1 MIKENLNFTDE
12 ITNKIYSI
20 LKEKNIEDGVT
31 LFPMLRKENDKL
43 LIGSLIE
50 IPNEDLNVRNKVVR
64 PKYWIT
70 LDIDNYNLIELNN
83 ISEKDYVDTNEFP
96 IDKEYDDMF
105 KEEEKELSKYTTN
118 KNIQYREFLLNDI
131 QNEIVNSQK
140 KIIDS
145 INNKLIIDNEEV
157 SATDY
162 LNSLVINEIEEK
174 INDLVDLIV
183 TNKYSSIIYY
193 YQQLIKEIIDEYK
206 NTFIINNKKMAL
218 AATILDSYYG
228 KYCCIKYFFN
238 V

>member
-1 MIKENLNFTDE
+1 MIKENFTFTDE

-20 LKEKNIEDGVT
+20 LKEKNLKDGVT

-43 LIGSLIE
+43 LIGTLIE
-50 IPNEDLNVRNKVVR
+50 IPNEDLYQKNKVVR

-70 LDIDNYNLIELNN
+70 LDIENYNLIELNN
-83 ISEKDYVDTNEFP
+83 ISEKDYVNTNEFP
-96 IDKEYDDMF
+96 IDKVFDDKF
-105 KEEEKELSKYTTN
+105 REEQKELSKFTTN
-118 KNIQYREFLLNDI
+118 KIIQYRNYLLNDL

-145 INNKLIIDNEEV
+145 INNKLIIDNKEV
-157 SATDY
+157 NATDY
-162 LNSLVINEIEEK
+162 LNSIVINEIEKK

-206 NTFIINNKKMAL
+206 NTFIINDKKMEL

-238 V
+238 I

>member
-1 MIKENLNFTDE
+1 MIKENLTFTDE

-20 LKEKNIEDGVT
+20 LKENNLKDGVT
-31 LFPMLRKENDKL
+31 LFPMLRRENDKL

-50 IPNEDLNVRNKVVR
+50 IPNEDLNIRNKVVR

-83 ISEKDYVDTNEFP
+83 ILEKDYVNTNEFP
-96 IDKEYDDMF
+96 INQEFDDLF

-118 KNIQYREFLLNDI
+118 KIIQYRSYLLNDI

-140 KIIDS
+140 KIINS

-157 SATDY
+157 NATDY
-162 LNSLVINEIEEK
+162 LNSIVINEIEEK

-238 V
+238 I

>member
-1 MIKENLNFTDE
+1 MIKENLAFTDE

-20 LKEKNIEDGVT
+20 LKENNLKDGVT
-31 LFPMLRKENDKL
+31 LFPMLRCENDKL

-50 IPNEDLNVRNKVVR
+50 IPNENLNIRNKIVR

-83 ISEKDYVDTNEFP
+83 ISEKDYVNTNEFP
-96 IDKEYDDMF
+96 VDKEYDDLF

-118 KNIQYREFLLNDI
+118 KNIQYRKFLLNDI
-131 QNEIVNSQK
+131 QNEIVNSQQ

-157 SATDY
+157 NATDY
-162 LNSLVINEIEEK
+162 LNSLVIDEIEEK
-174 INDLVDLIV
+174 INDLVDLII

-206 NTFIINNKKMAL
+206 NTFIINNKKMKL

>member
-31 LFPMLRKENDKL
+31 LFPMLRRENDKL

-228 KYCCIKYFFN
+228 KYCLIKYFFN
-238 V
+238 I